1 MRPERPWGGLYA
13 ITRPAPVGG
22 QALSEEVAG
31 AIAGGARWVQ
41 YRDKGEDQARRR
53 QEAAALAQLCRR
65 HQVPLIVNDDPRLA
79 AEVGAD
85 GVHLGR
91 DDSALR
97 PARRLLGPSAII
109 GVSCYDRLDRAR
121 AAQSAGA
128 DYLAF
133 GRFFASR
140 SKPGAV
146 PAGIELLRAARREF
160 YLPLV
165 AIGGITPENGRAL
178 VCAGADMLAVI
189 HGIFGQ
195 PHPGRAARAFDRC
208 FHPEDTDEPIP

>member
-1 MRPERPWGGLYA
+1 MRPERPWRGLYVITDRRLAAGRGLSNLVAAA
-13 ITRPAPVGG
+13 I
-22 QALSEEVAG
+22 S
-31 AIAGGARWVQ
+31 GGARWIQ
-41 YRDKGEDQARRR
+41 YRDKSKEPGRRR
-53 QEAAALAQLCRR
+53 DEAAALARLCRR

-79 AEVGAD
+79 AEVEAD
-85 GVHLGR
+85 GVHLGH

-109 GVSCYDRLDRAR
+109 GVSCYDRIDRAR

-133 GRFFASR
+133 GRFFPSR
-140 SKPGAV
+140 SKPQAV
-146 PAGIELLRAARREF
+146 PAGLELLHAARREL

-165 AIGGITPENGRAL
+165 AIGGVTPENGRAL

-189 HGIFGQ
+189 HGVFGQ
-195 PHPGRAARAFDRC
+195 ENPARAAGAFDRC
-208 FHPEDTDEPIP
+208 FQPEDTDEPIP

>member
-1 MRPERPWGGLYA
+1 MRPERPWGGLYV
-13 ITRPAPVGG
+13 ITRPTQKGT
-22 QALSEEVAG
+22 QALSEEVAA

-41 YRDKGEDQARRR
+41 YRDKSEDPARR
-53 QEAAALAQLCRR
+53 QEEATALAQLCHR
-65 HQVPLIVNDDPRLA
+65 HRVPLIINDDPRLA
-79 AEVGAD
+79 AEVEAD

-91 DDSALR
+91 DDSALHL
-97 PARRLLGPSAII
+97 ARRLLGPSAII

-121 AAQSAGA
+121 AAQAAGA

-133 GRFFASR
+133 GRFFFSR

-146 PAGIELLRAARREF
+146 PAGIELLRAARREL

-178 VCAGADMLAVI
+178 VRAGADMLAVI
-189 HGIFGQ
+189 HGVFGQ
-195 PHPGRAARAFDRC
+195 PHPGRAAHAFDRC

>member
-1 MRPERPWGGLYA
+1 MRPERPWRGLYV
-13 ITRPAPVGG
+13 ITRPTPRGSL
-22 QALSEEVAG
+22 ALREEVAA

-41 YRDKGEDQARRR
+41 YRDKGEDAARRVE
-53 QEAAALAQLCRR
+53 EAAALAQLTRR
-65 HQVPLIVNDDPRLA
+65 RGVPLIVNDDPRLA

-109 GVSCYDRLDRAR
+109 GISCYDRLDRAR
-121 AAQSAGA
+121 AAQAAGA
-128 DYLAF
+128 DYVAF
-133 GRFFASR
+133 GRFFPSR
-140 SKPGAV
+140 SKPQAV
-146 PAGIELLRAARREF
+146 PAGVELLRAARREL

-178 VCAGADMLAVI
+178 VRAGANMLAVI
-189 HGIFGQ
+189 HGVFGQ

-208 FHPEDTDEPIP
+208 FRPEDTDEPIP